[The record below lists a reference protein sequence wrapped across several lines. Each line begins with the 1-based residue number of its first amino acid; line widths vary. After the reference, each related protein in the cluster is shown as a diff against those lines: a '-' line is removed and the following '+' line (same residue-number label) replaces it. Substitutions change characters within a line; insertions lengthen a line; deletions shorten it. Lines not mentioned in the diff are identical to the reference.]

1 VYLIICEIVDDIQ
14 KNNSTEVS
22 KLRDK
27 FFRIMGSAS
36 MDLKGKVNRR
46 FEHLGISDRV

>member
-22 KLRDK
+22 KLRGK
-27 FFRIMGSAS
+27 IFRIMGNAS

-46 FEHLGISDRV
+46 FEDLGTSDRV